1 MFSWKPE
8 ATEVQRDAVP
18 EKLAALPAKIPELRS
33 YKFGPDAG
41 INDGNADFAVVA
53 DFDDVDD
60 YLAYRDNPDHRAIID
75 TYITPIVATRT
86 AVQFE
91 LG

>member
-8 ATEVQRDAVP
+8 ATEDQRHAVP
-18 EKLAALPAKIPELRS
+18 QRLAALPAKIPELRS
-33 YKFGPDAG
+33 YKFGADAG
-41 INDGNADFAVVA
+41 INAGNADFAVVA
-53 DFDDVDD
+53 DFDDVDA
-60 YLAYRDNPDHRAIID
+60 YLVYRDHPEHRAIID
-75 TYITPIVATRT
+75 AYITPIVASRS

>member
-8 ATEVQRDAVP
+8 ATDVQRQAVP
-18 EKLAALPAKIPELRS
+18 EQLAGLPAKIPEMRS
-33 YKFGPDAG
+33 YKFGPDVG
-41 INDGNADFAVVA
+41 INEGNADFAVVA
-53 DFDDVDD
+53 DFEDVDG
-60 YLAYRDNPDHRAIID
+60 YLVYRDHPEHRAIID
-75 TYITPIVATRT
+75 TYIAPIVATRT